1 MTENELNLK
10 LMSDYYMDVCC
21 SYTEGFSIFDG
32 PNKTPDYYRAIPNG
46 KSEPVDHWYVF
57 EGPCRVTK
65 EKYSVKVPADEL
77 YAMRR
82 SGTINALTS
91 LSADD
96 REFLMN
102 GYSPKGWDTLFNAD
116 LSAFPSN
123 SK

>member
-1 MTENELNLK
+1 
-10 LMSDYYMDVCC
+10 MDVCC
-21 SYTEGFSIFDG
+21 SYTEGFSNIDEAALISE
-32 PNKTPDYYRAIPNG
+32 TP
-46 KSEPVDHWYVF
+46 DHWYVF

-65 EKYSVKVPADEL
+65 KKYSVKVPADEL

-102 GYSPKGWDTLFNAD
+102 GYSPEGWDALFD
-116 LSAFPSN
+116 VDEHLIY
-123 SK
+123 